1 MPQRAAR
8 PWPLAFAMVPLVLV
22 FPAAAQ
28 EKAGEGVWRNY
39 DFTPGR
45 TVLVATDFSA
55 EPVGRFPASQLKF
68 GQGNMQ
74 IVERNGER
82 VLEVSANSTFSIKLP
97 RTLPPD
103 FTLEF
108 EIQIGAPNMIAQV
121 HFVPVAGP
129 INKHPSAYL
138 YLYSSPGV
146 QFQGKVL
153 SSVQYRRISEEFVPI
168 RLQVDGEYLILY
180 AGSER
185 AANIPTVAL
194 QRSDAIEFKLT
205 ANPRFRTYIKNIVV
219 ATGLSKLYDALAKD
233 GSFTTRGI
241 LFDVNKD
248 VLRPEST
255 PVLEELRKALAD
267 HADLKVVIEG
277 HTDNTGDDAH
287 NQGLSERRALAV
299 VRYLTGAGIGADRLK
314 GEGKGETAPVGDNG
328 TAAGREQ
335 NRRVVIR
342 KT

>member
-1 MPQRAAR
+1 M
-8 PWPLAFAMVPLVLV
+8 LASLLLLLLPT
-22 FPAAAQ
+22 PAIGQ

-39 DFTPGR
+39 DFVTGK

-55 EPVGRFPASQLKF
+55 EPVGRFPASQLTF
-68 GQGNMQ
+68 VQGNMQ
-74 IVERNGER
+74 IVELNGER
-82 VLEVSANSTFSIKLP
+82 VLEVSGNSTLSLKLP

-146 QFQGKVL
+146 QFQGKAL
-153 SSVQYRRISEEFVPI
+153 ASIQYRKISDEFVPI
-168 RLQVDGEYLILY
+168 RLQVDGEYLVMY
-180 AGSER
+180 AGAER
-185 AANIPTVAL
+185 AANIPNVAL
-194 QRSDAIEFKLT
+194 QRSGTIDFKFT
-205 ANPRFRTYIKNIVV
+205 ANPRFRTYFKNVVV
-219 ATGLSKLYDALAKD
+219 ATGVSKLYDALAKD

-255 PVLEELRKALAD
+255 PVLEELRQALAD
-267 HADLKVVIEG
+267 HADLKVAIEG
-277 HTDNTGDDAH
+277 HTDNTGEDAH
-287 NQGLSERRALAV
+287 NQALSERRAQAV
-299 VRYLTGAGIGADRLK
+299 VKYLSGAGIAADRLK
-314 GEGKGETAPVGDNG
+314 AEGKGETAPVADNN

-342 KT
+342 KM